1 MNKIITAVV
10 PVRKNSQRIIS
21 KNTRI
26 FADTTLL
33 DLKLKVLK
41 EVSMINKIIVN
52 TDCEQSIKI
61 AKKYNLD
68 FHVRDSYYAS
78 SEVTND
84 VHWKHIAETTD
95 TDFIMLAQTTSPLV
109 KVGSYEKSIRF
120 LLEGYDS
127 VNSVS
132 EEKKFLWK
140 NNNPLN
146 YDSKKTPK
154 SQDLPDIFSL
164 NFGITIIDKK
174 IMQKNA
180 NVVGDNPKFVKLSK
194 IESFDIDDTI
204 DFEFAEFL
212 YKKLGINWIKNKD

>member
-1 MNKIITAVV
+1 MNKTITAVV

-52 TDCEQSIKI
+52 TDCELSIKI

-68 FHVRDSYYAS
+68 VHVRDSYYAS

-140 NNNPLN
+140 NNNPIN
-146 YDSKKTPK
+146 YDLKKTPK
-154 SQDLPDIFSL
+154 SQDLPDKFSL

-174 IMQKNA
+174 LMQKNG
-180 NVVGDNPKFVKLSK
+180 NVIGDNPKFVKLSK

-212 YKKLGINWIKNKD
+212 YKKLGTNWIKNKD